1 MCQSMFLIVNIKQ
14 RTMEKKSKQSQESS
28 VLFSYQLVTLADLE
42 KFMEQML
49 SEMRTLLAGG
59 GA

>member
-1 MCQSMFLIVNIKQ
+1 MD
-14 RTMEKKSKQSQESS
+14 KKSKQSQESS

-49 SEMRTLLAGG
+49 SEMRRLLAGG
-59 GA
+59 GT